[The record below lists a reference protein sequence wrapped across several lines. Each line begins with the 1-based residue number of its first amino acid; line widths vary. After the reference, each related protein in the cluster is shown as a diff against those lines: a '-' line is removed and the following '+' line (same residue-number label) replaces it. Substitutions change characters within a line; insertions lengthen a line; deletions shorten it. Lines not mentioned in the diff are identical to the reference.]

1 MSRGVDLSFYKLHP
15 PSCRIRLSA
24 SQCESAF
31 GAVRYSS
38 SVYATFTN
46 MDISTVDGELYARSI
61 YFLLKFMTTH
71 KMVHHA
77 TMQCDGFGFTEADV
91 KVITRG

>member
-1 MSRGVDLSFYKLHP
+1 
-15 PSCRIRLSA
+15 
-24 SQCESAF
+24 
-31 GAVRYSS
+31 
-38 SVYATFTN
+38 

-77 TMQCDGFGFTEADV
+77 TMQCDGFGLTEADV
-91 KVITRG
+91 KVITRS

>member
-1 MSRGVDLSFYKLHP
+1 
-15 PSCRIRLSA
+15 
-24 SQCESAF
+24 
-31 GAVRYSS
+31 
-38 SVYATFTN
+38 

-91 KVITRG
+91 KVITRS